1 VPLVE
6 VLGAPELLEFRR
18 PPELE
23 EFFVLSPFAVCV
35 RGRYEMLLRLVNR
48 DEDPSN
54 KISRI
59 HYATSVDGVRFD
71 VGGEVIAPG
80 SADEP
85 DGAGCED
92 PTVARAGDSLTAFY
106 SGYNARRQRST
117 MLASSGQSLQ
127 GLRKAGAVLPPD
139 DAYANAKEAALISTS
154 RGFRM
159 FFEYARAGASRIGV
173 ADARQLSGPWTYC
186 DSPIVRRSDAFDSWH
201 LSPCSAIRRADGTHV
216 LFYNGASKETAW
228 RINYALLDETA
239 TVVLD
244 RPKPPLVTPFDLENG
259 DTDIAF
265 AASALVDSSENVWLY
280 YSIADRKPYRCRLR
294 LAGAIGDSAMR

>member
-1 VPLVE
+1 
-6 VLGAPELLEFRR
+6 
-18 PPELE
+18 
-23 EFFVLSPFAVCV
+23 
-35 RGRYEMLLRLVNR
+35 MLLRLVNR

-59 HYATSVDGVRFD
+59 HHATSVDGVRFD

-80 SADEP
+80 TADEP

-92 PTVARAGDSLTAFY
+92 PTVARAGDALTAFY

-117 MLASSGQSLQ
+117 MLASTGGSLQ
-127 GLRKAGAVLPPD
+127 GLHKTGAVLPAD

-154 RGFRM
+154 RGIRM
-159 FFEYARAGASRIGV
+159 FFEYARDGASRIGV
-173 ADARQLSGPWTYC
+173 ADALQLSGPWTYG
-186 DSPIVRRSDAFDSWH
+186 DSPMAARSDAFDSWH
-201 LSPCSAIRRADGTHV
+201 LSPCSAIRRDDGTHV
-216 LFYNGASKETAW
+216 LFYNGASKQTAW
-228 RINYALLDETA
+228 RVNYALLDETA

-244 RPKPPLVTPFDLENG
+244 RPKPPLVTPFGLEDG

-265 AASALVDSSENVWLY
+265 AASALVDSTGSVWLY

-294 LAGAIGDSAMR
+294 VAGATRDSATR